1 MSKFSG
7 FLEFDGKFVH
17 TGTYKN
23 KIPFIYAIDFFTH
36 DIPHGMLVPSENY
49 LACRKF
55 FSDLKSINYPLK
67 YLVCDDNNNIKLAAI
82 DIYPDVV
89 IQTCTK
95 HFLESI
101 RDTLNT
107 KTCNKYLPFVID
119 VESIFTLRLASWE
132 LVWKI
137 QDIYNKYNNDPK
149 TMFWMSEIIRRKE
162 ELTNYHMFIDAPNTT
177 NLIEVYNSHLEGR
190 LKTIKGFES
199 FHSARRWLNA
209 YIIKRRTHFKMQ
221 SI

>member
-1 MSKFSG
+1 MCLIYRG
-7 FLEFDGKFVH
+7 L
-17 TGTYKN
+17 
-23 KIPFIYAIDFFTH
+23 FI
-36 DIPHGMLVPSENY
+36 
-49 LACRKF
+49 

-209 YIIKRRTHFKMQ
+209 YIIKRRLSEFTECGKKFKHLNGHKSLEKTLKNNQ
-221 SI
+221 KLPDFF